1 MWPPARGFGM
11 PDEYDLAEG
20 EMRPST
26 PVQRL
31 TQRAANGNGKHNSQN
46 TEITEADPC
55 SPCSGFLLMLFAVR
69 CWLFA
74 VR

>member
-11 PDEYDLAEG
+11 PGEYDLAEG

-31 TQRAANGNGKHNSQN
+31 TQRAANDNGNNNRKHNSQN
-46 TEITEADPC
+46 TEITEATEKTRISKKRC
-55 SPCSGFLLMLFAVR
+55 LLIRV
-69 CWLFA
+69 
-74 VR
+74 VTV